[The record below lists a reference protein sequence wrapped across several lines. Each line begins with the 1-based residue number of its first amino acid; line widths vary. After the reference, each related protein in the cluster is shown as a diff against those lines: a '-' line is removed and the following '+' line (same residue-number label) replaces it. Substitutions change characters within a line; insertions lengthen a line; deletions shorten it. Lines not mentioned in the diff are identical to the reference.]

1 MPGDI
6 LVGEKNGQYYLNGVR
21 ITKANLCKYLHI
33 PYRDAFSNKLE
44 KDTLDY
50 YIKRKKF
57 IVRVNSKLGYNVEDV
72 IPITRLITWLD
83 HVVFFEDFYHLCTNF
98 NKLGKTDKYWF
109 LGRGFNSWKCFISS
123 INIGKDEC
131 IEDLSKEKSYVEIVT
146 KYGYRYNKYA
156 KINIVCSLGSFDSLS
171 DFIKTLGI
179 SYQIFNSIKSM
190 YDGED
195 DLYEKIIQTS
205 KVKNK
210 FNLKTP
216 IKLED
221 LVYYN
226 GEYYPS
232 EGYVI
237 KMLGLT
243 PRTVKE
249 KMNLG
254 VSFEEAINESL
265 KISENNKIMQVK
277 LYNFLK
283 SHEDEQSRVSLVD
296 GKVYVTVDGVTN
308 NISGLCKRFG
318 VFTSTF
324 KNRLENGQT
333 ISNALDY
340 NKNNYIYFLGKRYS
354 SARKLCKEYNINR
367 NTWNYLLGK
376 YSIQDIEKLF
386 KWVFD
391 LVKKS
396 GVDCYGRLNTL
407 LHTARVFSYNDDEL
421 LYQIK
426 NIDKIKDEDLF
437 YLGGKSYR
445 GFKYFYSD
453 YYITTSKSKSGSVI
467 NILMCENN
475 THFYELSEF
484 LLDKKISYESPKI
497 YYYFYFLEY
506 FSKIKKLTSECIEIL
521 IACFRDEIHKEF
533 GNVIIMKDDVEA
545 NMLIAKKVFNSGK
558 LSVLNMMAY
567 SEKINVEEVSYRISN
582 VCYYRCR
589 FEDRVEY
596 LSGDDLLNL
605 LIGMEGYYE
614 L

>member
-131 IEDLSKEKSYVEIVT
+131 IKDLSKEKSYVEIVT

-179 SYQIFNSIKSM
+179 SYQTFNSIKSM

-195 DLYEKIIQTS
+195 DLYEKIIQTV

-210 FNLKTP
+210 FNFKKN

-243 PRTVKE
+243 PRTVKV

-254 VSFEEAINESL
+254 MSFEEAINESL
-265 KISENNKIMQVK
+265 KVSENNKITQVK
-277 LYNFLK
+277 LYNLLK
-283 SHEDEQSRVSLVD
+283 PYEDEQSRVSMTD
-296 GKVYVTVDGVTN
+296 GKVYITVDCVTN

-318 VFTSTF
+318 VSTSTF
-324 KNRLENGQT
+324 KNRLKGGQT
-333 ISNALDY
+333 ISTALDY
-340 NKNNYIYFLGKRYS
+340 NKANYIYFLGKRYS
-354 SARKLCKEYNINR
+354 SARELCREYNINK
-367 NTWNYLLGK
+367 NTWQYLLGK
-376 YSIQDIEKLF
+376 YNIQDVEKLF
-386 KWVFD
+386 KWILD
-391 LVKKS
+391 LVKRS
-396 GVDCYGRLNTL
+396 GVDCYDKVNML
-407 LHTARVFSYNDDEL
+407 LHTARIFSYNSDEL

-426 NIDKIKDEDLF
+426 NINKIKDGDLF
-437 YLGGKSYR
+437 YLGGKSYK

-453 YYITTSKSKSGSVI
+453 YDITTSENKSRSVI
-467 NILMCENN
+467 NTLVSENN
-475 THFYELSEF
+475 ICFHELSEF

-497 YYYFYFLEY
+497 FYYLYFLEY
-506 FSKIKKLTSECIEIL
+506 FSKIQKPTLEHTEIL
-521 IACFRDEIHKEF
+521 ISCFRNEIFKEF
-533 GNVIIMKDDVEA
+533 GNDIIMEGDIEA
-545 NMLIAKKVFNSGK
+545 NQLILKRVFNSGK
-558 LSVLNMMAY
+558 LSILNMICY